1 MFGDIEYS
9 EGIFIKESKNRFL
22 CEVLIN
28 GVAEECYVPNSYK
41 VGKYLNVRNKTVLLT
56 TNSGN
61 KGRTR
66 YSLFAVKYYGKYIL
80 LNLNKV
86 NDLLNYYIR
95 EIEMKKSNLYTISQE
110 EILNGYKADLVIRD
124 TNLNEKMIEAKAVI
138 DIKHFTSFLKV
149 HSERAIKQ
157 LLKIKSFLEKG
168 HKVDYYLVS
177 LSPIVRV
184 VSLDNSFSE
193 FYRLFFECLEK
204 GLRVKGISVDF
215 VENNEVS
222 FKKLKIEL

>member
-1 MFGDIEYS
+1 MFGDIEFS

-28 GVAEECYVPNSYK
+28 GVVEECYVPNSSK
-41 VGKYLNVRNKTVLLT
+41 IGKYLNVRNKTVLLT
-56 TNSGN
+56 TNTGT

-86 NDLLNYYIR
+86 NDLLSYYIR
-95 EIEMKKSNLYTISQE
+95 EIEIKKSNPYTISRE

-138 DIKHFTSFLKV
+138 DTKHTTSFPKV
-149 HSERAIKQ
+149 HSDRAIKQ
-157 LLKIKSFLEKG
+157 LLKIKAFLEKG
-168 HKVDYYLVS
+168 HKVEYYLVS

-184 VSLDNSFSE
+184 VRIDNSFSE
-193 FYRLFFECLEK
+193 FYKLFFECIEK
-204 GLRVKGISVDF
+204 GLIVKGISVDF
-215 VENNEVS
+215 VGNNEVS
-222 FKKLKIEL
+222 FKKLIIEL